1 MYNRQS
7 CNIKRDGLTQVFSWM
22 NLRSIEWSGV
32 KKKKQDTKIMQQNY
46 HLCKI
51 GKMYDGDSLYFQEIH
66 MCM

>member
-32 KKKKQDTKIMQQNY
+32 KKKKARYKNNAAELPFMQNWQNV
-46 HLCKI
+46 
-51 GKMYDGDSLYFQEIH
+51 
-66 MCM
+66 